1 MQSYLHDLYEL
12 TNKLEQRDI
21 QRQRDIEHLYELHN
35 KLAQRDI
42 HELYQLYNKLAKWS
56 KETSKYI
63 NNHEVRLQ
71 NLQNLSSRQNSVF
84 RPITSVRQN
93 LSSNSSS
100 PRNSP
105 PRIISPKRG
114 GKFVSP
120 RGGKSSKK
128 RTKKR
133 KTRNR
138 KKIK

>member
-1 MQSYLHDLYEL
+1 MQRDIKHLYESIK
-12 TNKLEQRDI
+12 KLEQRDI

-42 HELYQLYNKLAKWS
+42 YQLYELYNKLAKWS

-63 NNHEVRLQ
+63 NNHELRLQ

-114 GKFVSP
+114 GK
-120 RGGKSSKK
+120 SSKK

>member
-12 TNKLEQRDI
+12 VNKLEQRDI
-21 QRQRDIEHLYELHN
+21 QRQRDIAHLYELYN
-35 KLAQRDI
+35 KLAQTDI
-42 HELYQLYNKLAKWS
+42 YKLYELHNKLAKWS

-71 NLQNLSSRQNSVF
+71 NLQNLSSRQNSEF

-100 PRNSP
+100 PRSSPRNSP
-105 PRIISPKRG
+105 PRIISPSK
-114 GKFVSP
+114 
-120 RGGKSSKK
+120 GGKSNKK

>member
-1 MQSYLHDLYEL
+1 MQSYLHEL

-21 QRQRDIEHLYELHN
+21 HRQRDIEHLYKLYN
-35 KLAQRDI
+35 KLAQKDI
-42 HELYQLYNKLAKWS
+42 HELYQLHNKLAKWS

-63 NNHEVRLQ
+63 NNHEARLQ

-114 GKFVSP
+114 GK
-120 RGGKSSKK
+120 SSKK

>member
-12 TNKLEQRDI
+12 VNKLEQRDI
-21 QRQRDIEHLYELHN
+21 QRQRDIAHLYELYN
-35 KLAQRDI
+35 KLAQTDI
-42 HELYQLYNKLAKWS
+42 YQLYELHNKLAKWS

-114 GKFVSP
+114 GK
-120 RGGKSSKK
+120 SSKK
-128 RTKKR
+128 RTKK
-133 KTRNR
+133 
-138 KKIK
+138 KKNKKS